1 MNVMLR
7 RVAALVFQ
15 VLVLAGGM
23 QVVCAHDASTAGK
36 PFAEHHIALQIS
48 DGSQEKQKLV
58 LSIAY
63 KLLEVYGPDS
73 IDVQVVAFGPG
84 IDLLRADSPNR
95 KRVDSLIEQGV
106 RFNVCS
112 YTIETIAKK
121 TGKRPTINPRAV
133 EVANGVPYLLSL
145 SEKHYTIIR
154 P

>member
-1 MNVMLR
+1 MLR
-7 RVAALVFQ
+7 LITILGFQ
-15 VLVLAGGM
+15 ILVLAGGLR
-23 QVVCAHDASTAGK
+23 VVCAHDASTAGK

-63 KLLEVYGPDS
+63 KLLEIYGPDS

-106 RFNVCS
+106 KFNVCG
-112 YTIETIAKK
+112 YTLETIARQA
-121 TGKRPTINPRAV
+121 GKQPKIDPRAMV
-133 EVANGVPYLLSL
+133 VPNGVPFLLSL